1 MYSLLS
7 VKQESSRMV
16 FYEVT
21 VRAEVRMSSV
31 PSNYRSTKETGDCVL
46 INH

>member
-7 VKQESSRMV
+7 VKQESSRMACC
-16 FYEVT
+16 EVT

-31 PSNYRSTKETGDCVL
+31 LSNYRSAKETGNCAL
-46 INH
+46 LNH